1 MSRGFTA
8 GYEPVAAPRLGDP
21 PRRAK
26 LCDRNAH
33 HAAEHRGILS
43 GVGGHA
49 HGFRN
54 PIDSFYPEWVA
65 RVRNGELREQ
75 IVRPL
80 QGRHDWW
87 SVLSG
92 GGVPFGGL
100 ATGYFVAGL
109 QPARNPPNP
118 APDASGSCDLARGE
132 RAYRGYPKTARIDM
146 QEPNRTREQVD

>member
-8 GYEPVAAPRLGDP
+8 GYEPVAALRLGDP

-49 HGFRN
+49 RGFRN
-54 PIDSFYPEWVA
+54 PIDSFYPEWVVQ
-65 RVRNGELREQ
+65 RRNCESPEQ

-92 GGVPFGGL
+92 GGVPLRRTCHRLLSGRPSACGGTPL
-100 ATGYFVAGL
+100 
-109 QPARNPPNP
+109 NPPLVKGGKP
-118 APDASGSCDLARGE
+118 TSSSTDPTTRSPF
-132 RAYRGYPKTARIDM
+132 RAIGCCFTA
-146 QEPNRTREQVD
+146 

>member
-21 PRRAK
+21 TRRAK
-26 LCDRNAH
+26 LGERNAH

-49 HGFRN
+49 HGFGN
-54 PIDSFYPEWVA
+54 PIDSFYPEGVVQ
-65 RVRNGELREQ
+65 VRNGELREQ

-80 QGRHDWW
+80 QGRHVWG

-92 GGVPFGGL
+92 GGAPFGGL
-100 ATGYFVAGL
+100 DTGYFLAGL
-109 QPARNPPNP
+109 QPAGEPP
-118 APDASGSCDLARGE
+118 
-132 RAYRGYPKTARIDM
+132 
-146 QEPNRTREQVD
+146 